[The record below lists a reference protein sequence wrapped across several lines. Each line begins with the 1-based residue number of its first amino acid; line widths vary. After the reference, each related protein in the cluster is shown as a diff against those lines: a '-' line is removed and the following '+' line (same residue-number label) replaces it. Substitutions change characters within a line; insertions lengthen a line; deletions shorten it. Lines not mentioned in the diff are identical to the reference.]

1 MADPEG
7 VTDEMEKKMEPENIN
22 GAAVNIKE
30 ENKSEEP
37 ADDLYEVERIVGTSK
52 VHGVIQ
58 YKVRWKGYGPMD
70 DTWEPIENLQSCLDV
85 VEAFNLKKREMQK
98 KRAEERQKRKAM
110 MEGTV
115 ISEDDSSQD
124 GPLTESQGGLKDT
137 FWKDLEEGRVNL
149 FDTDMYSRVK
159 GGGRGP
165 RQESKTKETN
175 DISFGNERKSSSK
188 RNKSVSKENSF
199 KESNKK
205 KHSSVRNRNRNTKSK
220 KYAIKKEPEGNDME
234 AFSCSSSDDYTDDK
248 GIDVH
253 DVWHK
258 TLKINL
264 ISVTDNS
271 QNKTER
277 NSSSSHH
284 RSDKHKSDKY
294 TSVKSRTVHKTED
307 KNKKHTITG
316 LSSKSKKDPVENIKK
331 EIDNPASPLKSY
343 LSGESTPPRKISV
356 ESPCSS
362 SLDSFTDKLVDE
374 FSETS
379 STKRKYSSDLNTLS
393 EMSERPC
400 KQQRKD
406 SVDSGLGSCKSMCSD
421 SSDKHKLWRK
431 PIVELFTAPLDDI
444 LSGSILP
451 FLPETTKAQ
460 ERGADSFDIELD
472 DVDLDQLD
480 QEQVCEK
487 TTDGTAISDD
497 KFRQAVMEGDY
508 DLVRRALDSSKKFG
522 VEDADDM
529 GITLLMYSAQ
539 NGYDDIVELLVNNKA
554 NVNAQMKNGT
564 TSLMLACEHAHICTV
579 ALMVE
584 LGANINLVQNTGE
597 TALMKAVRRGHKQ
610 IVRFLLEN
618 GANFSEQNSS
628 GYTALSYAKMM
639 RLTEIEDIIVDHINR
654 LTAEFDKQ
662 VQVTLNNTAKITS
675 ALFPL
680 QCFPLS
686 DGEKFVVN
694 FKHELQTNTPGVG
707 YLLFVAHARITA
719 QDIKCRLYGPC
730 AVKTVTLNG
739 VPQPPLT
746 EEANFVLS
754 CCPLQSGNNQ
764 IIIETVPCPTSK
776 AKLVISAYK
785 AQLLEM

>member
-7 VTDEMEKKMEPENIN
+7 VTDEMEKKMEPENITE
-22 GAAVNIKE
+22 AAVNIKE

-98 KRAEERQKRKAM
+98 KRAEERQKRKAI

-115 ISEDDSSQD
+115 VSEDESSQD

-165 RQESKTKETN
+165 RQENKTKEMN
-175 DISFGNERKSSSK
+175 DVSFGNERKSSSK
-188 RNKSVSKENSF
+188 RNKSVSKENSL

-205 KHSSVRNRNRNTKSK
+205 KHSSVRNRKSNTKSK
-220 KYAIKKEPEGNDME
+220 KYSIKKEPEGNNME
-234 AFSCSSSDDYTDDK
+234 AFSCSSDDDYTDDK
-248 GIDVH
+248 GIDGH

-277 NSSSSHH
+277 KSSSSHH
-284 RSDKHKSDKY
+284 KSDKHKSDKY
-294 TSVKSRTVHKTED
+294 TIVKSKTIHKTED
-307 KNKKHTITG
+307 QN
-316 LSSKSKKDPVENIKK
+316 KKDPVENIKK

-343 LSGESTPPRKISV
+343 LSGESTPPRKLSV

-362 SLDSFTDKLVDE
+362 SLDSFTDKLLDSE
-374 FSETS
+374 FSQTS
-379 STKRKYSSDLNTLS
+379 GTKRKYSSDLS

-406 SVDSGLGSCKSMCSD
+406 SEDSGLGSCKSMCSE
-421 SSDKHKLWRK
+421 SDKHKLWRK

-480 QEQVCEK
+480 QEQVSEK
-487 TTDGTAISDD
+487 TTDGTEISDD

-754 CCPLQSGNNQ
+754 CCPLQSGNNE